1 MLRYPT
7 YLDSTYPDRKFKNK
21 NILMIINLDLNIMES
36 NDEEAYN
43 QEYDLSKIFYY
54 KLNKIDDFVYNR
66 DNEDYDNN
74 GDFEN
79 LYNEYNNNKSF
90 SNWNYK

>member
-1 MLRYPT
+1 
-7 YLDSTYPDRKFKNK
+7 
-21 NILMIINLDLNIMES
+21 MIINLDLNIMES

-43 QEYDLSKIFYY
+43 QEDDLSKIFYY
-54 KLNKIDDFVYNR
+54 KLNEIDDFVYNR